1 MMKNKILIFGDYP
14 LPNETIT
21 GGIMR
26 SVYLTVNALSK
37 SYPEYDFHVLTITDE
52 IDKSFELINKNLTIH
67 YVHFPLRNK
76 PILVPKFLS
85 KQLILHET
93 NKIKPDLIHANGSS
107 WEYGYPAVAYKKCPV
122 IITVHGV
129 SHNESK
135 YWKGLKG
142 AWHRITCCN
151 METHIF
157 ERIKNLVC
165 VSYYVEREIR
175 KCISKTQYGNYA
187 IRADVISNPVDP
199 VFFKV
204 KKHPIP
210 NQLLYVGGIEE
221 RKGLDVLIRSLYIVK
236 KQIPNIKLNVV
247 GSIRSPV
254 YCANV
259 MKLISDLNLI
269 DNVNFVGK
277 INDEKLMEEYSNA
290 SIYISPA
297 FEESEG
303 ITILE
308 AMATETPVIATRS
321 GGSESIIKDNV
332 DGLLVKRG
340 DWEQLA
346 FKILICG
353 DALKEQLGEAGRM
366 TALKYLP
373 ENIARQYMEVYK
385 RVLGCQ
391 N

>member
-1 MMKNKILIFGDYP
+1 MKPKILILGDYP

-21 GGIMR
+21 GGTMR
-26 SVYLTVNALSK
+26 SVYLTANALSTI
-37 SYPEYDFHVLTITDE
+37 YPDYDFHVLTITDGINE
-52 IDKSFELINKNLTIH
+52 SFELINKNLTVH
-67 YVHFPLRNK
+67 YINFPLRNK

-93 NKIKPDLIHANGSS
+93 NKIKPDLIHANGTS
-107 WEYGYPAVAYKKCPV
+107 WDYGYPAVSYKKCRV
-122 IITVHGV
+122 VLTIHGV

-135 YWKGLKG
+135 YWKGLKS

-151 METHIF
+151 MESHIL
-157 ERIKNLVC
+157 EKVKNATC
-165 VSYYVEREIR
+165 VSYYVEREMR
-175 KCISKTQYGNYA
+175 KIISKTRYGYYLIHAN
-187 IRADVISNPVDP
+187 IISNPIDP
-199 VFFKV
+199 KFLNV
-204 KKHPIP
+204 KKHPIH
-210 NQLLYVGGIEE
+210 NQILYVGGIEE
-221 RKGLDVLIRSLYIVK
+221 RKGLDVLIKALYIVK

-247 GSIRSPV
+247 GSIRNSF

-277 INDEKLMEEYSNA
+277 INDEKLLEEYSNA
-290 SIYISPA
+290 TIYISPS

-308 AMATETPVIATRS
+308 AMATGTPVIATRS
-321 GGSESIIKDNV
+321 GGSESIIKNNV
-332 DGLLVKRG
+332 NGLLVKRG
-340 DWEQLA
+340 NAGELA

-373 ENIARQYMEVYK
+373 ENIARQYMKVYEK
-385 RVLGCQ
+385 LI
-391 N
+391 

>member
-1 MMKNKILIFGDYP
+1 MKKILILGDYP

-26 SVYLTVNALSK
+26 SVYLTANALSNI
-37 SYPEYDFHVLTITDE
+37 YPEYNFHVLTITDGIE
-52 IDKSFELINKNLTIH
+52 KSFESINKNLTIH
-67 YVHFPLRNK
+67 YIHFPLKNK

-85 KQLILHET
+85 KQLILHEI

-107 WEYGYPAVAYKKCPV
+107 WEYGYPAVGYKKCPV

-135 YWKGLKG
+135 YWKGIKG

-157 ERIKNLVC
+157 ERMKNVVC
-165 VSYYVEREIR
+165 VSYYVEREVR
-175 KCISKTQYGNYA
+175 KCISKTLYGNYA
-187 IRADVISNPVDP
+187 IHADVISNPVDSR
-199 VFFKV
+199 FFNI
-204 KKHPIP
+204 KHNPIS

-221 RKGLDVLIRSLYIVK
+221 RKGLDILIRSLYIVK
-236 KQIPNIKLNVV
+236 KQIPDIKLHIV
-247 GSIRSPV
+247 GEIRSPV

-269 DNVNFVGK
+269 DNVKFVGK
-277 INDEKLMEEYSNA
+277 INDEKLMNEYSNA

-308 AMATETPVIATRS
+308 AMASGTPVIATRS
-321 GGSESIIKDNV
+321 GGSENIVKDNV
-332 DGLLVKRG
+332 DGLLVKKG
-340 DWEQLA
+340 NAEELA

-366 TALKYLP
+366 TARKYLP
-373 ENIARQYMEVYK
+373 ENIARQYMEVYRRLLK
-385 RVLGCQ
+385 
-391 N
+391 

>member
-1 MMKNKILIFGDYP
+1 MKKKILILGDYP

-26 SVYLTVNALSK
+26 SVYLTTNALSN
-37 SYPEYDFHVLTITDE
+37 SYPEYDFHVLTITDGIE
-52 IDKSFELINKNLTIH
+52 KSFESTNKNLTIH
-67 YVHFPLRNK
+67 YIHFPLRNK
-76 PILVPKFLS
+76 PILVPKFLY
-85 KQLILHET
+85 KQLILYEI
-93 NKIKPDLIHANGSS
+93 NKIKPDLIHANGTG
-107 WEYGYPAVAYKKCPV
+107 WDYGYPAIAREKCPV

-135 YWKGLKG
+135 YWLGLKG

-151 METHIF
+151 MESHIL
-157 ERIKNLVC
+157 EKVKNIVC

-187 IRADVISNPVDP
+187 IHVDVISNPIDP
-199 VFFKV
+199 YFFSIQ
-204 KKHPIP
+204 HYPTP
-210 NQLLYVGGIEE
+210 NNLLYVGGIEE

-247 GSIRSPV
+247 GSIRNTI

-269 DNVNFVGK
+269 DNVNFTGK
-277 INDEKLMEEYSNA
+277 INDEKLLEEYSNA
-290 SIYISPA
+290 AIYISPS

-308 AMATETPVIATRS
+308 AMASETPVIATRS
-321 GGSESIIKDNV
+321 GGSESIIKDGV
-332 DGLLVKRG
+332 DGLLVKKG
-340 DWEQLA
+340 NAEELA

-353 DALKEQLGEAGRM
+353 DALKEQLEEAGKM

-373 ENIARQYMEVYK
+373 ENIARQYMRIYEK
-385 RVLGCQ
+385 LL
-391 N
+391 